1 LIAPKEDPTRII
13 SRFDCW
19 TNAEVAQPSDLVV
32 RHLGTI
38 AKRLR
43 RWHKIMTDTTA
54 EGEEHVLWD
63 GSVSHWHYAGKWL
76 FIILLLTGLVATF
89 FVAVSDDQTVQWIVR
104 GALALVVFA
113 ILIWIKLD
121 RSRRK
126 YLVTNTRV
134 SVEYGIVSKSSNE
147 MRIQDIRSINLTTKG
162 LSGMLGIG
170 RLEFSSAATDDA
182 DVIFWNTPSAEKI
195 RDMVRSLQT

>member
-1 LIAPKEDPTRII
+1 
-13 SRFDCW
+13 
-19 TNAEVAQPSDLVV
+19 
-32 RHLGTI
+32 
-38 AKRLR
+38 
-43 RWHKIMTDTTA
+43 MTDSNTDS
-54 EGEEHVLWD
+54 EEQILWN
-63 GSVSHWHYAGKWL
+63 GSVSQWHYAGKWF
-76 FIILLLTGLVATF
+76 FIVVLLSGLVATF
-89 FVAVSDDQTVQWIVR
+89 FFALSDDQTIQWGMR
-104 GALALVVFA
+104 GVLALVVFVM
-113 ILIWIKLD
+113 LIWIRLD

-126 YLVTNTRV
+126 YLVTNRRV

-162 LSGMLGIG
+162 LSGLLGIG